1 MGLFKKSVI
10 GLEMDS
16 KEIRA
21 VEITGSVRQPV
32 ISAWGRMSL
41 PEGIVKDGRVM
52 NVESL
57 SLYLDKLISQNGFKS
72 RDVMLGIANQDVII
86 RFASFPKVPEDK
98 IRNMVMF
105 QAQEYIPVPIEEL
118 QLDYVVAGEKQNE
131 DGAFL
136 NIILVG
142 ARKKMLIDFIN
153 ALSGAKLTVKEID
166 SVTMAIGRAAL
177 CSIKEDVYAVAGFN
191 HDIANLMIF
200 NKGVFSMARSV
211 PFSQSVAWKNENGN
225 YSKTTSVMAD
235 TLISE
240 LRSSIGYYRMQSE
253 DSVEGIYLI
262 GLPDIRTIAE
272 KFREAGYEVRIA
284 QAYLDIPVRNK
295 SSGLGNFST
304 NDYSAAISLAIRG
317 LGV

>member
-1 MGLFKKSVI
+1 MVWGCLKKSVI

-142 ARKKMLIDFIN
+142 ARKKCSLT
-153 ALSGAKLTVKEID
+153 LSMRYPV
-166 SVTMAIGRAAL
+166 
-177 CSIKEDVYAVAGFN
+177 
-191 HDIANLMIF
+191 
-200 NKGVFSMARSV
+200 
-211 PFSQSVAWKNENGN
+211 QS
-225 YSKTTSVMAD
+225 
-235 TLISE
+235 
-240 LRSSIGYYRMQSE
+240 
-253 DSVEGIYLI
+253 
-262 GLPDIRTIAE
+262 
-272 KFREAGYEVRIA
+272 
-284 QAYLDIPVRNK
+284 
-295 SSGLGNFST
+295 
-304 NDYSAAISLAIRG
+304 
-317 LGV
+317 